1 MNTVSLNNLWS
12 YLQGLSLTKS
22 NRQWLANHLIE
33 ATDIKKEKSIMT
45 DSEIKKG
52 LKDAFV
58 QLNEVKE
65 GKRKTK
71 NVKELLNEL

>member
-1 MNTVSLNNLWS
+1 MVGKPPHRS
-12 YLQGLSLTKS
+12 Y
-22 NRQWLANHLIE
+22 RH
-33 ATDIKKEKSIMT
+33 KKEKSIMT